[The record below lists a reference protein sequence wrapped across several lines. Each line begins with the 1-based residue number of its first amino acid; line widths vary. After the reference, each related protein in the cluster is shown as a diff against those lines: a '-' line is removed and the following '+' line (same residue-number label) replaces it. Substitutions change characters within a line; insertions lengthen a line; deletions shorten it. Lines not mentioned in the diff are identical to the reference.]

1 MVLIG
6 AAIKSV
12 LRYLRKTSAGDGD
25 NRWSVHYT
33 TQKPQHGL
41 RFIPSKRRSGSA
53 GDLRACYGLT
63 QHGHSQPLPQSPT
76 FSPVSGLDQSE
87 GSTRRRWRD
96 RSRKMSSASSDEDDK
111 FFLTNTRPMTPLVLN
126 PVGLTS
132 CWEDSSQTDDSA
144 VVMETDLLLRLPTPE
159 ERMRQQAEA
168 VGADIVPINVTGE
181 SFDRQASFRRTLS
194 NSDSLSRRPRKL
206 SRRKTGSEIPD
217 DVIPKSPV
225 SVVLPGQFSTV
236 GRSTSLSC
244 TSSQESQN
252 KQEDTEDRAN
262 LLKEAQMSVRK
273 IRAPRGEGLS
283 SLMASLTSSPRINKH
298 PVSSSEVYSLPRLAT
313 NSSLST
319 EVSYNSASYRTL
331 STSSSSQSQDLQ
343 GFPSDLQPLLPF
355 DPSARVEP
363 QSPSSSSSCFPSSPA
378 SSSLPSEWSYPNSV
392 PFNEAPS
399 SPSHCLSSSSSITDS
414 VSHGVPDIQTFIQ
427 RTSQSFYDG
436 DSRNE
441 EGWSYQALSS
451 SSSIHSS
458 ITQDTRCSS
467 EEGWNCDPLIF
478 SGRSTPSCPDSAFL
492 FSEKINFSPQEKR
505 KSSTSSLYSRS
516 VARSISLRKCKHAPP
531 PPTRLDSL
539 RRRSGRSKACRSS
552 PSPRL
557 DRSPRVNHTSV
568 HTPTQPPQ
576 TFSDP
581 WVPRSIK
588 RRQSSLNCGTVSTFE
603 PLDPNSNSEPSVDS
617 TSNTDPTSPDHL
629 HVLLPGSPGLKVATP
644 AAPPLISTAASTCTP
659 SPSARVLGPVSTSG
673 SAACAAPL
681 PPRSSLAGLSRPALQ
696 RIAMAQSRALI
707 ASGVPTV
714 PVKNLNGSSPVHP
727 ALAGITGILMS
738 AAGLPVCLTRPPKL
752 VLHPPPVSKS
762 DIKPVPGLGHC
773 CRKTTKK
780 QARKGKTPEEVVK
793 RYLQKVR
800 NPPEEDCTICM
811 EALSGPSGYK
821 GPGVGGISR
830 AESVGRLAQCGH
842 QYHLQ
847 CLVAMYNNGN
857 KDGSLQCPTCKT
869 IYGVKTGN
877 QPPGKMEYHV
887 IPHSLPG
894 HPDCKTIRI
903 IYNIPPGI
911 QGPEHPNP
919 GKPFTARGFP
929 RHCYLPDSEKGRKVL
944 RLLLVAWDR
953 RLIFS
958 VGTSSTTGESD
969 TVIWNEVHH
978 KTEFGS
984 NLTGHGFPD
993 PGHLDNVLEELRSQ
1007 GITEEDA
1014 LVEK

>member
-1 MVLIG
+1 MLLASAVVVWEWLNEHGRWRPYSPAVCHHIEAVIRSDPRCASVVLGQVDSRLSPYIIDLQSMHQFRQDTGTLRPVRRSFYDPASAPGQGWLWEWENDAGSWTAFDTEVGNAIQAARDRQQPWLDLAPLGFSYLIDFENMTQINGQTQRCRRIQRRSDLAYPMVSGPLPKSHQAWGPTSMSGAGGLLGVDVSSMGVRMNSSGNGSAYPSGALPASAITSLGQPCACQQCMMVLG
-6 AAIKSV
+6 V
-12 LRYLRKTSAGDGD
+12 
-25 NRWSVHYT
+25 
-33 TQKPQHGL
+33 KPGTL
-41 RFIPSKRRSGSA
+41 SS
-53 GDLRACYGLT
+53 
-63 QHGHSQPLPQSPT
+63 
-76 FSPVSGLDQSE
+76 FS
-87 GSTRRRWRD
+87 T
-96 RSRKMSSASSDEDDK
+96 MSSAQTLGRRPAQTKLPLPAISPKVHSYCVPGGSYS
-111 FFLTNTRPMTPLVLN
+111 LTLPRP
-126 PVGLTS
+126 LTL
-132 CWEDSSQTDDSA
+132 Q
-144 VVMETDLLLRLPTPE
+144 
-159 ERMRQQAEA
+159 
-168 VGADIVPINVTGE
+168 
-181 SFDRQASFRRTLS
+181 RTLPS
-194 NSDSLSRRPRKL
+194 HRTSVMGATGGYSVGGMGGPSVVGGSGVSSGYGLGGGYGHSLSLLGSATAAL
-206 SRRKTGSEIPD
+206 S
-217 DVIPKSPV
+217 
-225 SVVLPGQFSTV
+225 
-236 GRSTSLSC
+236 
-244 TSSQESQN
+244 
-252 KQEDTEDRAN
+252 
-262 LLKEAQMSVRK
+262 
-273 IRAPRGEGLS
+273 
-283 SLMASLTSSPRINKH
+283 
-298 PVSSSEVYSLPRLAT
+298 
-313 NSSLST
+313 
-319 EVSYNSASYRTL
+319 
-331 STSSSSQSQDLQ
+331 
-343 GFPSDLQPLLPF
+343 
-355 DPSARVEP
+355 
-363 QSPSSSSSCFPSSPA
+363 
-378 SSSLPSEWSYPNSV
+378 
-392 PFNEAPS
+392 
-399 SPSHCLSSSSSITDS
+399 LSSSR
-414 VSHGVPDIQTFIQ
+414 PPPP
-427 RTSQSFYDG
+427 
-436 DSRNE
+436 
-441 EGWSYQALSS
+441 
-451 SSSIHSS
+451 
-458 ITQDTRCSS
+458 
-467 EEGWNCDPLIF
+467 PL
-478 SGRSTPSCPDSAFL
+478 PP
-492 FSEKINFSPQEKR
+492 P
-505 KSSTSSLYSRS
+505 
-516 VARSISLRKCKHAPP
+516 APP
-531 PPTRLDSL
+531 PPSITPPSTAPNPSHPSL
-539 RRRSGRSKACRSS
+539 SS
-552 PSPRL
+552 VL
-557 DRSPRVNHTSV
+557 SV
-568 HTPTQPPQ
+568 SCPA
-576 TFSDP
+576 
-581 WVPRSIK
+581 
-588 RRQSSLNCGTVSTFE
+588 
-603 PLDPNSNSEPSVDS
+603 
-617 TSNTDPTSPDHL
+617 PTSSSGP
-629 HVLLPGSPGLKVATP
+629 S
-644 AAPPLISTAASTCTP
+644 LISTVSSTCAP
-659 SPSARVLGPVSTSG
+659 SPSARVLGPVALSG
-673 SAACAAPL
+673 APACAAPL

-830 AESVGRLAQCGH
+830 AESVGRLTQCGH

-984 NLTGHGFPD
+984 NLTGHGYPD
-993 PGHLDNVLEELRSQ
+993 PGHLDNVLEELKAQ
-1007 GITEEDA
+1007 GITEEECLPRD
-1014 LVEK
+1014 